1 MGMNNDNTLFAFSDG
16 TTMPVGT
23 MYCIGKNYA
32 AHAREMGG
40 EVPSSPVV
48 FLKPPAAYLPDGG
61 VVRIP
66 PFSQLVH
73 HEVEMVVVIGED
85 CVSVPR
91 EEAHRCIAGYG
102 IGLDMTLRD
111 VQTEAKKKG
120 EPWAVAKGFVTSAPI
135 SAITPAAQ
143 FDGIPDF
150 DLTLSV
156 NGQLRQSG
164 STRSMERPV
173 DTLIEYLSAVF
184 TLRRGDCIFTGTPE
198 GVGAVKSGD
207 VLRAKLSGG
216 ASLEVTIA

>member
-1 MGMNNDNTLFAFSDG
+1 MASNNTAYTFGDG
-16 TTMPVGT
+16 SAMPVGT

-61 VVRIP
+61 AIRIP
-66 PFSQLVH
+66 AFSQLVH

-85 CVSVPR
+85 CASVPR
-91 EEAHRCIAGYG
+91 SEAHRYIAGYG
-102 IGLDMTLRD
+102 VGLDITLRD

-120 EPWAVAKGFVTSAPI
+120 EPWAVAKGFETSAPI
-135 SAITPAAQ
+135 SAILPAAQ

-150 DLTLSV
+150 DIALSV
-156 NGQLRQSG
+156 NGVLRQSG
-164 STRSMERPV
+164 NTRAMERPV
-173 DTLIEYLSAVF
+173 DMLIEYLSSVF

-198 GVGAVKSGD
+198 GVGAVQSGD
-207 VLRAKLSGG
+207 VLLARLGG
-216 ASLEVTIA
+216 IASLEVSVA